1 MATIS
6 SDQVAAGVQSR
17 NRPDGAVFATQFQV
31 TVPSTLAQDDVIR
44 LCKLPRGAR
53 VLDVAL
59 YITDLDTNV
68 SPALV
73 FKLGTSESTPT
84 DRSAVYGTAITTGQ
98 AAGLFK
104 LGATGTVASTA
115 FTYDIGSDTDSL
127 TVETYLQL
135 TCTTAAGT
143 AAAGTIKGHV
153 LCAMQK

>member
-1 MATIS
+1 MATIT

-31 TVPSTLAQDDVIR
+31 TVPSTLTTSDVIR

-53 VLDVAL
+53 VVDIQ
-59 YITDLDTNV
+59 YYCTDLDTDG
-68 SPALV
+68 SPAIE
-73 FKLGTSESTPT
+73 FKLGTSESSPT
-84 DRSAVYGTAITTGQ
+84 DRSGVYGTAITIGQ
-98 AAGLFK
+98 SAGKFT
-104 LGATGTVASTA
+104 LGGNGIVPTTA

-135 TCTTAAGT
+135 TCTTPADV

-153 LCAMQK
+153 LCALQK